1 MELITAINALEQWR
15 PIREWD
21 DHINELPNTLKE
33 EWNRILKAREEPTF
47 KVSKQDAQ
55 DIVEAIQEDV
65 PPSTVFRW
73 YKINYTRKNA
83 KILGINDV
91 LDEYYARVRSFYV
104 VDMETGETN
113 KFSNKSEV
121 AAFFKRRKG
130 TISNYINSNKNV
142 WGTKKRIYSYTKFK
156 QMEDLNND

>member
-1 MELITAINALEQWR
+1 MKLITAINALEKWR

-21 DHINELPNTLKE
+21 DHINELPNALKE
-33 EWNRILKAREEPTF
+33 EWGRILKAREEPMF
-47 KVSKQDAQ
+47 KVSKQDVQ
-55 DIVEAIQEDV
+55 DIVDAIQEDV

-104 VDMETGETN
+104 VDVETGETK
-113 KFSNKSEV
+113 KFANKSEIS
-121 AAFFKRRKG
+121 AFFKRRKG

-156 QMEDLNND
+156 QMGDLNND

>member
-1 MELITAINALEQWR
+1 MELITAINALEKWR

-33 EWNRILKAREEPTF
+33 EWNRILKAREEPMF
-47 KVSKQDAQ
+47 KVSKQDVQ

-104 VDMETGETN
+104 VDMETGETK
-113 KFSNKSEV
+113 KFANKSEV
-121 AAFFKRRKG
+121 ATFFKRRKG

-142 WGTKKRIYSYTKFK
+142 WGTRKRIYSYTKFK
-156 QMEDLNND
+156 QVGDLNND